1 MYAFGD
7 VVEVIPAYGIAR
19 PCRKVNARFAMR
31 AHHEACTEDTPRRH
45 KHVVNKCL
53 ASEPRKKGGDI
64 QNTYTHVK
72 VERDADDG
80 QQPQDA
86 VKPADATVQPLLRW
100 LLLLQGLQK
109 EVEDVDRE
117 HGDAIQHERLE
128 RIRADLCI
136 AARITVS

>member
-1 MYAFGD
+1 M
-7 VVEVIPAYGIAR
+7 R
-19 PCRKVNARFAMR
+19 PVQKTRRGGTSTLSISAL
-31 AHHEACTEDTPRRH
+31 PR
-45 KHVVNKCL
+45 NQ
-53 ASEPRKKGGDI
+53 EKKGGDI